1 MVANSRGWLG
11 DITIPAVILPK
22 LQKRIEKPK
31 RQPQPE
37 SSKGRG
43 ESGNR
48 TVVSHHQ
55 ALCGSGFGDSRS
67 LAAFSSSLKAAIVR
81 AL

>member
-1 MVANSRGWLG
+1 LG

-48 TVVSHHQ
+48 TVVSILHQ
-55 ALCGSGFGDSRS
+55 TLCGSGFGDSRS
-67 LAAFSSSLKAAIVR
+67 WAAFLSSLKAAIVR